1 MLALSSQEDL
11 SLLGD
16 YLQGMT
22 NSEFRTAS
30 RLLSDRVLIKL
41 YGENFWRVFS
51 YLSIFK
57 PKAFLGTCLKAAET
71 LYKGNNIS
79 FEGIA
84 LSEYASYLREQSMKI
99 DINKFLRTAVVLVKE
114 EKEFALIWKMFGV
127 YEAEERIDFLML
139 GTTPALYYEVF
150 KECKRLQ
157 DSHDYLRKLCYVLI
171 RKGDNLSFN
180 LASIICTYFGIKG
193 VSAMFS
199 LNIEP
204 YKLNYIESS
213 RHNFEK
219 IITSL

>member
-1 MLALSSQEDL
+1 MSP
-11 SLLGD
+11 
-16 YLQGMT
+16 
-22 NSEFRTAS
+22 FAS
-30 RLLSDRVLIKL
+30 A
-41 YGENFWRVFS
+41 S
-51 YLSIFK
+51 YLSILK

-139 GTTPALYYEVF
+139 GTTYVLYYEVF

-180 LASIICTYFGIKG
+180 LASIICTYFGING

>member
-51 YLSIFK
+51 YLSILK
-57 PKAFLGTCLKAAET
+57 SKAFLGTCLKAAET

-84 LSEYASYLREQSMKI
+84 LSEYAS
-99 DINKFLRTAVVLVKE
+99 
-114 EKEFALIWKMFGV
+114 
-127 YEAEERIDFLML
+127 
-139 GTTPALYYEVF
+139 
-150 KECKRLQ
+150 
-157 DSHDYLRKLCYVLI
+157 
-171 RKGDNLSFN
+171 
-180 LASIICTYFGIKG
+180 
-193 VSAMFS
+193 
-199 LNIEP
+199 
-204 YKLNYIESS
+204 
-213 RHNFEK
+213 
-219 IITSL
+219 

>member
-51 YLSIFK
+51 YLSILK

-127 YEAEERIDFLML
+127 YEAEERIDFLMH
-139 GTTPALYYEVF
+139 GTTYVLYYEVF

-180 LASIICTYFGIKG
+180 QA
-193 VSAMFS
+193 
-199 LNIEP
+199 
-204 YKLNYIESS
+204 
-213 RHNFEK
+213 
-219 IITSL
+219 

>member
-1 MLALSSQEDL
+1 M
-11 SLLGD
+11 
-16 YLQGMT
+16 
-22 NSEFRTAS
+22 
-30 RLLSDRVLIKL
+30 
-41 YGENFWRVFS
+41 
-51 YLSIFK
+51 
-57 PKAFLGTCLKAAET
+57 
-71 LYKGNNIS
+71 
-79 FEGIA
+79 
-84 LSEYASYLREQSMKI
+84 
-99 DINKFLRTAVVLVKE
+99 VLVKE

-139 GTTPALYYEVF
+139 GTTYVLYYEVF

-180 LASIICTYFGIKG
+180 LASIICTYFGING